1 MYFQVTNLDISVHVQ
16 RMKPNGKM
24 TQEEMLKL
32 ISIFAKNKKVSENW
46 KQQLVDD
53 SAWKIDL
60 QQPSPV
66 KKMFDPKELPTNTEV
81 VRKKS
86 TKSVENGEGNR
97 KESTNPPN
105 KNKLSRQNA
114 TAKKLSVH

>member
-1 MYFQVTNLDISVHVQ
+1 
-16 RMKPNGKM
+16 MKPNGKM

-32 ISIFAKNKKVSENW
+32 ISLFAKNKRVSENW

-66 KKMFDPKELPTNTEV
+66 KKMFDPKELPTNTEAM
-81 VRKKS
+81 RKKS
-86 TKSVENGEGNR
+86 TKSVENVEGNR
-97 KESTNPPN
+97 KESTNAP
-105 KNKLSRQNA
+105 KMNKLSRQNA

>member
-66 KKMFDPKELPTNTEV
+66 KKMFDPKELPFKPEMTRSKSTTTATKKNTEDQSIKKLNKS
-81 VRKKS
+81 KKS
-86 TKSVENGEGNR
+86 V
-97 KESTNPPN
+97 
-105 KNKLSRQNA
+105 
-114 TAKKLSVH
+114 